1 MFRRIYRNIRAIH
14 CIVFQSQKSKRYFS
28 QSFRKTLKA
37 WVLAT
42 MSVLTIIN
50 YILTLVLPVSFDK
63 AMIMGFLMLIILV
76 GCFFAA
82 LGHTV
87 FQAKDK
93 LHHTENINEM
103 DRVEIMVNNDLLA
116 NAKEVSMRGS
126 ETGAGTVIVVPINNS
141 FNFATSKSTSVHGSL
156 KNILTKS
163 YQNQHTDISLED
175 VKVAVVQYLQ
185 KLIDQRLEEL
195 EKADPSVLS
204 TDQERNIRIDNEY
217 SVPRK
222 LYKLGTAIGVVLSL
236 SNDQE
241 DEYSYIDELRI
252 IFYANSEKEY
262 GRDSY
267 IGNKNDRKAAIDSIK
282 NIWECKCEMFGKDKV
297 IFPLV
302 ESGNSGALT
311 KMQSFEAII
320 DNYVLY
326 GGPQNADHLV
336 ISIPFDDLVSEA
348 RGVNLIQC
356 YNYIK
361 SIHEILS
368 FKSHINAGT
377 YSSWLTLQWGNGK

>member
-1 MFRRIYRNIRAIH
+1 MISDWRNLKRQILRFCPLIRSAISESIMNIRFLANYINLGR
-14 CIVFQSQKSKRYFS
+14 QSAWYCLFPTI
-28 QSFRKTLKA
+28 RKT
-37 WVLAT
+37 
-42 MSVLTIIN
+42 
-50 YILTLVLPVSFDK
+50 
-63 AMIMGFLMLIILV
+63 
-76 GCFFAA
+76 
-82 LGHTV
+82 
-87 FQAKDK
+87 
-93 LHHTENINEM
+93 
-103 DRVEIMVNNDLLA
+103 
-116 NAKEVSMRGS
+116 
-126 ETGAGTVIVVPINNS
+126 
-141 FNFATSKSTSVHGSL
+141 
-156 KNILTKS
+156 
-163 YQNQHTDISLED
+163 
-175 VKVAVVQYLQ
+175 
-185 KLIDQRLEEL
+185 
-195 EKADPSVLS
+195 
-204 TDQERNIRIDNEY
+204 NIRILM
-217 SVPRK
+217 SC
-222 LYKLGTAIGVVLSL
+222 GS
-236 SNDQE
+236 S
-241 DEYSYIDELRI
+241 
-252 IFYANSEKEY
+252 FYANSEKEY

-377 YSSWLTLQWGNGK
+377 YSSWLTLQWGQRQIIANLPYAALEWKRNSLSSAFMSIGRRAPITTAFPTQMAYRGISVPKIYTAE

>member
-185 KLIDQRLEEL
+185 R
-195 EKADPSVLS
+195 AD
-204 TDQERNIRIDNEY
+204 
-217 SVPRK
+217 
-222 LYKLGTAIGVVLSL
+222 
-236 SNDQE
+236 
-241 DEYSYIDELRI
+241 
-252 IFYANSEKEY
+252 
-262 GRDSY
+262 
-267 IGNKNDRKAAIDSIK
+267 
-282 NIWECKCEMFGKDKV
+282 
-297 IFPLV
+297 
-302 ESGNSGALT
+302 
-311 KMQSFEAII
+311 
-320 DNYVLY
+320 
-326 GGPQNADHLV
+326 
-336 ISIPFDDLVSEA
+336 
-348 RGVNLIQC
+348 
-356 YNYIK
+356 
-361 SIHEILS
+361 
-368 FKSHINAGT
+368 
-377 YSSWLTLQWGNGK
+377 